1 LRRRIRDC
9 RTRTGK
15 ILITRQTKIGGA
27 LFNRISVIILDG
39 VGIGAAPDAADYGD
53 DGSNSIG
60 NVAKVLGGID
70 LPNMEKLG
78 LGNVEEIK
86 GVPPTEHPKGGYG
99 KMQPLSAGKDT
110 IQGHWEMMGIHLPY
124 PSPTY
129 PNGFPDEIMTVF
141 EQKIGRGTLANRPA
155 SGTEIIKELGEE
167 HIRTGKPIVYTS
179 ADSVFQIAAHED
191 IIPVKELYEM
201 CLIARDILK
210 GKHAVG
216 RVIARPFVGTSP
228 ENFNR
233 TDRRRDFSKTPES
246 DTVLDKC
253 FAAGLDVWS
262 VGKIDDIFVHR
273 GITRKNHTLDNKE
286 SIKATIDLLEGPF
299 KGLLFVNLIEFDMI
313 FGHRND
319 PKGYYEALK
328 TFDDAIPEIQK
339 RMSDDDL
346 VIVSADH
353 GVDPTTESTD
363 HSREYVPLLVFGPN
377 VSGVDLGIRQTFA
390 DVGATITE
398 NFGLTPPMI
407 GTSFLSDLKKSKG

>member
-1 LRRRIRDC
+1 VHQIS
-9 RTRTGK
+9 
-15 ILITRQTKIGGA
+15 IGVA
-27 LFNRISVIILDG
+27 LFNRISVIVLDG

-53 DGSNSIG
+53 EGSNSIG

-78 LGNVEEIK
+78 LGNVEEIN
-86 GVPPTEHPKGGYG
+86 GVPPTEHPTGGYG
-99 KMQPLSAGKDT
+99 KMKPLSAGKDT
-110 IQGHWEMMGIHLPY
+110 IQGHWEMMGILLPE

-129 PNGFPDEIMTVF
+129 PNGFPDQIMTVF
-141 EQKIGRGTLANRPA
+141 EEKIGRGTLANRPA

-179 ADSVFQIAAHED
+179 ADSVFQIAAHEN
-191 IIPVKELYEM
+191 IIPVDELYEM

-228 ENFNR
+228 ENFKR
-233 TDRRRDFSKTPES
+233 TDRRRDFSRTPES

-253 FAAGLDVWS
+253 YAAGLDAWS

-273 GITRKNHTLDNKE
+273 GITRKNHTLNNME
-286 SIKATIDLLEGPF
+286 SIKATIDLLEEPF

-319 PKGYYEALK
+319 PQGYYGALK

-339 RMSDDDL
+339 RLSDDDL

-353 GVDPTTESTD
+353 GVDPTTKSTD
-363 HSREYVPLLVFGPN
+363 HSREYVPLLVFGPR
-377 VSGVDLGIRQTFA
+377 VGGVDLGIRQTFA

-407 GTSFLSDLKKSKG
+407 GTSFLGELEKSKG